1 MKIQSGTPGS
11 EPVSRL
17 LPSGLNFEKL
27 LSSLVDVICVCD
39 AEGIIRYI
47 STSVWQMLGY
57 TAEEMTHQ
65 CCLNFVHPADVSKT
79 YDILT
84 AKKYN
89 CQVSTFENRFLKKD
103 GTIVPL
109 VWSWRWDEDDQLFY
123 SVVRDASEKYKTE
136 QRLIKAQEM
145 ARVANYEFDVLN
157 NRYTYVSE
165 TIFEIFGLNKSIYAE
180 FTSELFW
187 SLVHPD
193 DIAVVKTA
201 LADPDHP
208 FLTTLTFRIVRPD
221 GVVIYIKRNR
231 EAIYDTEGRLVKTIG
246 TIQDVSDLVR
256 SEQALRESDERFRF
270 LVQHGNEMIAIV
282 DQDGFY
288 TFVSN
293 NVIQVL
299 GYTADELIGKN
310 AMNLIHPE
318 DLPAMFAHLQ
328 HIQFCEIIT
337 TGAFR
342 FMGSDGEWRWVES
355 TVSNHLHNPIIGGLL
370 INTRDVTE
378 KKRKE
383 EALQLS
389 EQRLDALVQNG
400 SDLIVI
406 IGEKGDFRYSTKNI
420 TSMLGY
426 ELEELKDK
434 NAFDFIHPDDL
445 KKVSEEIAKVIR
457 GKEEANGVAHR
468 FLHKNGKWVWLES
481 KGSNHMANSA
491 IGGILVNARNI
502 DDRVK
507 LQKRLNRELINK
519 QKEITSAV
527 IRAQE
532 SERSQLGLELHDNV
546 NQILTTVKLY
556 NELYLTGYMQEK
568 ELLEKATLYTQEC
581 INEIRSISKRLS
593 APTLGKISLQDSVRE
608 LVESINL
615 TGRIEI
621 IYLPKDLG
629 GCHISEDIHLAV
641 YRIVQESLN
650 NIIKYSEARL
660 VCIEIGKKGTD
671 IFLKIADNGKGFD
684 PAAKRTGIGITNMR
698 TRAENLN
705 GTFSLKSEPG
715 KGCEIEIL
723 FPCHVCAQQEQCS
736 VYG

>member
-11 EPVSRL
+11 EPVSTS
-17 LPSGLNFEKL
+17 LPPGLNFEKL

-39 AEGIIRYI
+39 GNGIFRYI
-47 STSVWQMLGY
+47 SSSSEQILGY
-57 TAEEMTHQ
+57 TPEEMIGHSF
-65 CCLNFVHPADVSKT
+65 LSFIYPADT
-79 YDILT
+79 PETLHILNE
-84 AKKYN
+84 KKHN
-89 CQVSTFENRFLKKD
+89 CQVSNFENRYCKKD
-103 GTIVPL
+103 GTVVPL
-109 VWSWRWDEDDQLFY
+109 LWSWRWDENDQLFY
-123 SVVRDASEKYKTE
+123 SVVRDASDKYKTE

-145 ARVANYEFDVLN
+145 ARVANYEFDVID
-157 NRYTYVSE
+157 NRYTYVSD
-165 TIFEIFGLNKSIYAE
+165 TIFEIFGLNKKIFPEY
-180 FTSELFW
+180 TSELFW

-193 DIAVVKTA
+193 DSNMVKQT
-201 LADPDHP
+201 LAAPAHL
-208 FLTTLTFRIVRPD
+208 FSTTLTFRIVRPD
-221 GVVIYIKRNR
+221 GEVVYIKRNR
-231 EAIYDTEGRLVKTIG
+231 EAIYNNEGKLVKTIG

-256 SEQALRESDERFRF
+256 SEQALRESEERFRF
-270 LVQHGNEMIAIV
+270 LVQQGNEMIAII
-282 DQDGFY
+282 DKEGFY
-288 TFVSN
+288 SFVSH
-293 NVIQVL
+293 NVNRVI
-299 GYTADELIGKN
+299 GYEAEELIGQN
-310 AMNLIHPE
+310 ALHFIHPD
-318 DLPAMFAHLQ
+318 DLPVMYSHLQ
-328 HIQFCEIIT
+328 NIQFCEILT

-342 FMGSDGEWRWVES
+342 FMGQDGEWRWVES
-355 TVSNHLHNPIIGGLL
+355 TVSNHLHNPIINGLL
-370 INTRDVTE
+370 VNTRDISE

-389 EQRLDALVQNG
+389 EQRLDTLVQNG

-406 IGEKGDFRYSTKNI
+406 IDERGDFRYSTKNI
-420 TSMLGY
+420 TSILGY
-426 ELEELKDK
+426 AQDELRDR

-445 KKVSEEIAKVIR
+445 KKVSEEISRVMR
-457 GKEEANGVAHR
+457 GDEEANGVVHR
-468 FLHKNGKWVWLES
+468 FLHKSGRWIWLES
-481 KGSNHMANSA
+481 KGTNHMTNSA

-556 NELYLTGYMQEK
+556 NEMYLTGYMQDK

-615 TGRIEI
+615 TGRLEI
-621 IYLPKDLG
+621 IYLPKSLA
-629 GCHISEDIHLAV
+629 GCNISEDIHLAI

-650 NIIKYSEARL
+650 NIIKYSEAKL
-660 VCIEIGKKGTD
+660 VCIEIGRKDTE
-671 IFLKIADNGKGFD
+671 IYLKISDNGKGFD
-684 PAAKRTGIGITNMR
+684 TAAKRAGIGITNMR

-715 KGCEIEIL
+715 KGCELEII
-723 FPCHVCAQQEQCS
+723 FPCHSCINQGDCT
-736 VYG
+736 VY

>member
-11 EPVSRL
+11 EPVRSL
-17 LPSGLNFEKL
+17 LPSGLNYEKL
-27 LSSLVDVICVCD
+27 LSSLVDVICVTD
-39 AEGIIRYI
+39 AEGIIHYI
-47 STSVWQMLGY
+47 SSSVFQMLGY
-57 TAEEMTHQ
+57 TAEELTNQ
-65 CCLNFVHPADVSKT
+65 CCLNFVHPEDIGKT
-79 YDILT
+79 HETLT
-84 AKKYN
+84 SKKYN
-89 CQVSTFENRFLKKD
+89 CQVSSFENRYLKKD
-103 GTIVPL
+103 GTIVPV

-123 SVVRDASEKYKTE
+123 SVARDASDKYTAE
-136 QRLIKAQEM
+136 QRLVKAQEI
-145 ARVANYEFDVLN
+145 ARVANYEFDVIN
-157 NRYTYVSE
+157 NRYTYASD
-165 TIFEIFGLNKSIYAE
+165 TIFEIFGLNRDIYPE
-180 FTSELFW
+180 YTSELFW
-187 SLVHPD
+187 SMVHPD
-193 DIAVVKTA
+193 DIDMVKYT
-201 LADPDHP
+201 LAAPDHL
-208 FLTTLTFRIVRPD
+208 FSTTLSFRIIRPNGD
-221 GVVIYIKRNR
+221 VVYIKRNR
-231 EAIYDTEGRLVKTIG
+231 EAIYDKDGRLIKTIG

-270 LVQHGNEMIAIV
+270 LVQHGNEMIAII

-293 NVIQVL
+293 NVIQVM
-299 GYTADELIGKN
+299 GYTADELVGKN
-310 AMNLIHPE
+310 AMNLIHPD
-318 DLPAMFAHLQ
+318 DLPAMYAHLQ
-328 HIQFCEIIT
+328 HIQFCEIIS

-342 FMGSDGEWRWVES
+342 FMGSNGEWRWVEC

-406 IGEKGDFRYSTKNI
+406 IDEKGGFRYSTKNI

-426 ELEELKDK
+426 DLEELKDK

-445 KKVSEEIAKVIR
+445 KKVSDEIAKVIH
-457 GKEEANGVAHR
+457 GKEDANGVVHR

-556 NELYLTGYMQEK
+556 NELYLTGYMQDK
-568 ELLEKATLYTQEC
+568 ELLEKATQYTQDC

-615 TGRIEI
+615 TGRLEI
-621 IYLPKDLG
+621 IYIPKCLI
-629 GCHISEDIHLAV
+629 GCHVSEDIHLAV

-650 NIIKYSEARL
+650 NIIKYSEAKL
-660 VCIEIGKKGTD
+660 VCIEIGRRENE
-671 IFLKIADNGKGFD
+671 IYLKITDDGKGFD
-684 PAAKRTGIGITNMR
+684 TSAKRAGIGITNMR

-705 GTFSLKSEPG
+705 GTFMLRSEPG
-715 KGCEIEIL
+715 KGCEIEIV
-723 FPCHVCAQQEQCS
+723 FPCQACINKAQCA
-736 VYG
+736 VV

>member
-11 EPVSRL
+11 EPVSNSL
-17 LPSGLNFEKL
+17 LSGLNFEKL

-39 AEGIIRYI
+39 GNGIFRYI
-47 STSVWQMLGY
+47 SSSAEQILGY
-57 TAEEMTHQ
+57 TPAEMIGHSF
-65 CCLNFVHPADVSKT
+65 LNFIYPADT
-79 YDILT
+79 QETLQILHE
-84 AKKYN
+84 KKHN
-89 CQVSTFENRFLKKD
+89 CQISNFENRYSKKD

-109 VWSWRWDEDDQLFY
+109 LWSWRWDENDQLYY
-123 SVVRDASEKYKTE
+123 SVVRDASDKYNTE

-145 ARVANYEFDVLN
+145 ARVANYEFDVIG
-157 NRYTYVSE
+157 NRYTYVSD
-165 TIFEIFGLNKSIYAE
+165 TIFEIFGLNREIYPE
-180 FTSELFW
+180 YTSELFW

-193 DIAVVKTA
+193 DSNMVKQT
-201 LADPDHP
+201 LAAPAHQ
-208 FLTTLTFRIVRPD
+208 FSTTLTFRIVRPN
-221 GVVIYIKRNR
+221 GEVVYIKRNR
-231 EAIYDTEGRLVKTIG
+231 EAIYDKEGRLVKTIG

-270 LVQHGNEMIAIV
+270 LVQHGNEMIAIINE
-282 DQDGFY
+282 DGFY

-293 NVIQVL
+293 NVTQVL
-299 GYTADELIGKN
+299 GYTAEELVGQN
-310 AMNLIHPE
+310 AMSLIHPE
-318 DLPAMFAHLQ
+318 DIPAMYAHLQ
-328 HIQFCEIIT
+328 NIQFCEIIS
-337 TGAFR
+337 TGPFR
-342 FMGSDGEWRWVES
+342 FTDGNGEWRWVES

-370 INTRDVTE
+370 VNTRDITE

-383 EALQLS
+383 EALLLS

-406 IGEKGDFRYSTKNI
+406 IDERGDFRYSTKNI
-420 TSMLGY
+420 TSILGY
-426 ELEELKDK
+426 AQDELRDR

-445 KKVSEEIAKVIR
+445 KKVSEEISRVMR
-457 GKEEANGVAHR
+457 GDEEANGVVHR
-468 FLHKNGKWVWLES
+468 FLHKSGRWIWLES
-481 KGSNHMANSA
+481 KGTNHIANSA

-556 NELYLTGYMQEK
+556 NEMYLTGYMQDK
-568 ELLEKATLYTQEC
+568 ELLEKATQYTQEC

-615 TGRIEI
+615 TGRLEI
-621 IYLPKDLG
+621 IYLPKSLA
-629 GCHISEDIHLAV
+629 GCNISEDIHLAI

-650 NIIKYSEARL
+650 NIIKYSEAQL
-660 VCIEIGKKGTD
+660 VCIEIGRKDTE
-671 IFLKIADNGKGFD
+671 IYLKISDNGKGFD
-684 PAAKRTGIGITNMR
+684 IAAKRAGIGITNMR

-723 FPCHVCAQQEQCS
+723 FPCHSCINQEDCT
-736 VYG
+736 VH